1 MAKYLLI
8 MLFFMLVP
16 LSVGAETV
24 YIQADRDNT
33 LFEDPNGA
41 FSNGSG
47 PVFFV
52 GRAAAGGTSPYT
64 IRRGLIHFDVSGIPQ
79 NSIIEGVSL
88 TLHLSNSSL
97 DGPETSVVSVHRLLD
112 SWGEGAS
119 SATGGLGDNAE
130 PGDATWI
137 HTSYPDTFWVQEG
150 GHFIARASA
159 EQVIGSFVPCTTF
172 ACHLANNFYTW
183 EDTNHL
189 VQDVRLWV
197 HAPEQNFGWILG
209 GDESIVRTARR
220 FDSRENSNPQF
231 RPVLSVTYRM
241 PGENKEPVPGE

>member
-1 MAKYLLI
+1 MGKYLLVI
-8 MLFFMLVP
+8 FLLVMLP
-16 LSVGAETV
+16 LSVQAETV

-33 LFEDPNGA
+33 LFEDPTGEI
-41 FSNGSG
+41 SNGSG

-52 GRAAAGGTSPYT
+52 GRSSPSQIAPYT
-64 IRRGLIHFDVSGIPQ
+64 IRRGLIHFDVSQIP
-79 NSIIEGVSL
+79 SYAIIEGVSL

-97 DGPETSVVSVHRLLD
+97 DGPETTVVSLHRLIN

-130 PGDATWI
+130 PGDATWVYAF
-137 HTSYPDTFWVQEG
+137 YPDTFWVQEG
-150 GHFIARASA
+150 GHFVARASA

-183 EDTNHL
+183 ENTNHL
-189 VQDVRLWV
+189 TQDVRLWV
-197 HAPEQNFGWILG
+197 HAPEQNFGWVLA

-220 FDSRENSNPQF
+220 FDSRENTNPQF

-241 PGENKEPVPGE
+241 PGE

>member
-1 MAKYLLI
+1 MAKYLLF
-8 MLFFMLVP
+8 LFFFVIVP
-16 LSVGAETV
+16 LSAQAETV

-33 LFEDPNGA
+33 LFEDPMGEI
-41 FSNGSG
+41 SNGSG

-52 GRAAAGGTSPYT
+52 GRSSPSQLAPYT
-64 IRRGLIHFDVSGIPQ
+64 MRRGLIHFDVAQIPS
-79 NSIIEGVSL
+79 NAIIEYVSL

-97 DGPETSVVSVHRLLD
+97 DGPGTTVVSLHRMLD
-112 SWGEGAS
+112 SWGEGVS
-119 SATGGLGDNAE
+119 SGTGGLGDNAE
-130 PGDATWI
+130 PDDATWI
-137 HTSYPDTFWVQEG
+137 HMFYPDTFWVHEG
-150 GHFIARASA
+150 GHFVDRSSA
-159 EQVIGSFVPCTTF
+159 ELIIGSFVPCTTF

-197 HAPEQNFGWILG
+197 HAPDQNFGWTLV

-241 PGENKEPVPGE
+241 PGENDEPIPGN